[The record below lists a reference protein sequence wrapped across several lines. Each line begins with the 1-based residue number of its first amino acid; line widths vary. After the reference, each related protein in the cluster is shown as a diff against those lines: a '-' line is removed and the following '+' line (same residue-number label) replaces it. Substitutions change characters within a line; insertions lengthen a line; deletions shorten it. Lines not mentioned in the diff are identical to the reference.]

1 MKFWIQIKEKN
12 VFDYELFL
20 PLNISDFS
28 FFMGIPQ
35 SLTPPT
41 PRKRSP
47 FLLQKAP
54 LKIEILL
61 SSYYLKIGLEV
72 QPSSGEK
79 DIHTVKLSSIF
90 KKIAKQILNL

>member
-1 MKFWIQIKEKN
+1 
-12 VFDYELFL
+12 
-20 PLNISDFS
+20 
-28 FFMGIPQ
+28 MGIPQ

-41 PRKRSP
+41 RRKRSP
-47 FLLQKAP
+47 SLLQKAP

-72 QPSSGEK
+72 QPSSGKK
-79 DIHTVKLSSIF
+79 DVHTVKLSSIF